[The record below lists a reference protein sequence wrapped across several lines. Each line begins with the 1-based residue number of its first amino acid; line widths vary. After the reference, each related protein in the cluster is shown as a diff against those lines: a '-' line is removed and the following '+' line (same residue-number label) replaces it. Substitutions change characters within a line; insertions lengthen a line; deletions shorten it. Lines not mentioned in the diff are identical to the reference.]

1 MHPHDSLLAYHVL
14 LYAIQALS
22 EGDIKAIKDL
32 DFTVDEIR
40 QLSQLSVK
48 SIKHL
53 TRLSGHFLEIK
64 TDHDCFR
71 KIMAHLLQESVN
83 DDLQDELLRLE
94 APITMMQTLFGMS
107 TTEYIQRQ
115 KLLGISGH
123 GAGRPKL
130 PSDEEQITIWES
142 WIKTEGKPLP
152 ERYHQIA
159 EEMKQPLRVLWS
171 LIQSWEDVRDQRM
184 DRKTFD

>member
-1 MHPHDSLLAYHVL
+1 MYPHDSLLTYHVL

-22 EGDIKAIKDL
+22 EGDIKAITDL

-40 QLSQLSVK
+40 QLSQLPVK

-53 TRLSGHFLEIK
+53 SRLSGHFLKVK

-71 KIMAHLLQESVN
+71 KIMAHLTQELES
-83 DDLQDELLRLE
+83 DALQDELLQLE

-115 KLLGISGH
+115 KLLGISGR
-123 GAGRPKL
+123 GAGRPKI
-130 PSDEEQITIWES
+130 PSDEEQITIWEN
-142 WIKTEGKPLP
+142 WTKTEGDALP
-152 ERYHQIA
+152 KRYQQIA
-159 EEMKQPLRVLWS
+159 EEMQQPLRILWS
-171 LIQSWEDVRDQRM
+171 LIQSWEEARDQSK
-184 DRKTFD
+184 DRKTFE